1 MFEEENQE
9 VEVDEIEVDE
19 VEVEEEGD
27 ELEADT
33 DAEEVEEEAAEADG
47 ESDDDI
53 GEEEEPETAALTVT
67 IEGEEEEPDDAGE
80 GIRNLRQAHKD
91 QKKRIKELEEQ
102 LKAKESPETELGEK
116 PTLESFDYDAEQF
129 EAALIDWN
137 ERKRAHDARKAEA
150 EKEEA
155 ELREQYGQKLQGYQ
169 AKKASLGA
177 KDFDEAEEAVLES
190 LSVQQQ
196 SVIIANSEKPEL
208 VVYALGKNPKVM
220 ERLASKKD
228 LISFA
233 FELAKLENNL
243 KVTGTA
249 KPKPEKRIKGAKGA
263 ALTSDKK
270 LAQLEAEA
278 ERTGD
283 MTKLIRYKKEL
294 RNRKANK

>member
-1 MFEEENQE
+1 ML
-9 VEVDEIEVDE
+9 DEAIQE
-19 VEVEEEGD
+19 VEVEEAEAVEVEAEEEGV
-27 ELEADT
+27 ELETEAET
-33 DAEEVEEEAAEADG
+33 EEVEEEAAETDG
-47 ESDDDI
+47 ESDEED
-53 GEEEEPETAALTVT
+53 GEEEAGAAALTVT
-67 IEGEEEEPDDAGE
+67 IEGEEEEPEDASE
-80 GIRNLRQAHKD
+80 GIRNLRQAHKE

-102 LKAKESPETELGEK
+102 LKAREAPEAELGEK
-116 PTLESFDYDAEQF
+116 PTLEGFDYDAEKF

-137 ERKRAHDARKAEA
+137 ERKRAHDAQKAQKEREEQEA
-150 EKEEA
+150 
-155 ELREQYGQKLQGYQ
+155 REQYGKKLQAYQ
-169 AKKASLGA
+169 AKKVGLGA
-177 KDFDEAEEAVLES
+177 KDFDEAEEAVLEN

-220 ERLASKKD
+220 ERLSSKKD

-249 KPKPEKRIKGAKGA
+249 KPKPEKRVKGAAGA
-263 ALTSDKK
+263 ALTTDKK